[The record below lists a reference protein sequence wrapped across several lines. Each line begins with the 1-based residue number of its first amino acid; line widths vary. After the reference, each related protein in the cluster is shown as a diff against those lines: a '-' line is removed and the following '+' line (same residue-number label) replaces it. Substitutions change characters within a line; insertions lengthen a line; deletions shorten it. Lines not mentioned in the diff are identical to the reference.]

1 MLLFSVFWKF
11 NNGLVEEGCDLI
23 RVRYDNKDKD
33 RSHRILEKYL
43 MFTMLLWDSAL
54 RWVFLEALGNRC
66 FVIMPTKRRE

>member
-54 RWVFLEALGNRC
+54 RWVFFGSAR
-66 FVIMPTKRRE
+66 